1 MDGLP
6 EAAVCDVWQIVET
19 QTQDPREAGG
29 NRSDLMKKTNTKAE
43 TQKLNNVQTK
53 KRNRQIKRWRSNL
66 EIHEEQNPENK
77 PWETRRHRLLTQGW
91 LTNRTQVN
99 TGRIIKQND
108 IKPGNWTNST
118 SHSWSVQTSDPHE
131 DRVHCQLSASRRV
144 IQTTQVV
151 CWIWLLNRII
161 TSSYSISC
169 ASRHTTVYIWNG
181 RRDRKD

>member
-66 EIHEEQNPENK
+66 EKHEEQKPENK
-77 PWETRRHRLLTQGW
+77 PWETRRHGSTQTANTRLINQQDTGEHRWTQDEM
-91 LTNRTQVN
+91 
-99 TGRIIKQND
+99 KEQND

-118 SHSWSVQTSDPHE
+118 SHSWSVQTSDPH
-131 DRVHCQLSASRRV
+131 
-144 IQTTQVV
+144 
-151 CWIWLLNRII
+151 
-161 TSSYSISC
+161 
-169 ASRHTTVYIWNG
+169 
-181 RRDRKD
+181 

>member
-19 QTQDPREAGG
+19 QMQDPREAGG

-66 EIHEEQNPENK
+66 EIHEEQKPENK

-99 TGRIIKQND
+99 TGEQ
-108 IKPGNWTNST
+108 
-118 SHSWSVQTSDPHE
+118 
-131 DRVHCQLSASRRV
+131 
-144 IQTTQVV
+144 
-151 CWIWLLNRII
+151 
-161 TSSYSISC
+161 
-169 ASRHTTVYIWNG
+169 
-181 RRDRKD
+181 RKN

>member
-66 EIHEEQNPENK
+66 EKHEEQKPENK
-77 PWETRRHRLLTQGW
+77 PWETRRHGSTQTANTRLINRQDTGEHRWTKEELKSKTISSQETEQTPPLTHEAFRLLIHMKTVFTASCQ
-91 LTNRTQVN
+91 RADV
-99 TGRIIKQND
+99 
-108 IKPGNWTNST
+108 
-118 SHSWSVQTSDPHE
+118 WSRQHKSSVGSD
-131 DRVHCQLSASRRV
+131 
-144 IQTTQVV
+144 
-151 CWIWLLNRII
+151 
-161 TSSYSISC
+161 Y
-169 ASRHTTVYIWNG
+169 
-181 RRDRKD
+181 